1 MKTLKALTFVVPFVA
16 LVGCSKNPAE
26 NVPQADV
33 SAPSTASSGAAPSA
47 GAKSYAFGPNGS
59 TIEFVGSKV
68 TGSHKG
74 GFRKF
79 AGELQVSGGKVADAG
94 NKVVIDTTSLW
105 SDNERLT
112 GHLKSP
118 DFFGVAQHPTAIFET
133 TSVAQ
138 NTTNFTVSGD
148 LTLHGIKKQISFP
161 ANIKISDDSVD
172 VTAQFF
178 INRFDFE
185 MKYAGKADDLI
196 RKEVVLTLNLKATPG
211 KGDFQSIG
219 QPPQTAAA
227 R

>member
-1 MKTLKALTFVVPFVA
+1 MKTLKALTFVVPFIA
-16 LVGCSKNPAE
+16 FAGCSKNPAE

-33 SAPSTASSGAAPSA
+33 SAPSAASSGAAPSA
-47 GAKSYAFGPNGS
+47 GSKSYAFGPNGS

-94 NKVVIDTTSLW
+94 NRVVIDTTSLW

-112 GHLKSP
+112 GHLKNP

-138 NTTNFTVSGD
+138 STTNFTVTGD

-161 ANIKISDDSVD
+161 ANIKVTDESVD
-172 VTAQFF
+172 VSAQFF

-196 RKEVVLTLNLKATPG
+196 RKEVVLTLNIKATPG